1 MNSSYAYPL
10 WQVARQKPV
19 VAIVA
24 VATLLW
30 SLGLPFSL
38 FPVAHAANLGI
49 LKDTITDSGPSVA
62 TNHVINF
69 QATTTVTAGQTI
81 KIQFDPAGD
90 NFDLSTVV
98 AADVTAT
105 GITIVANV
113 GACSGAASEA
123 YPTIDSS
130 APDENITLTVCAG
143 DTVTTGVKT
152 INVINSHLVNPAAEG
167 SYVIRVTWGTVDSG
181 DTRIAVINHVTL
193 TASVDTTL
201 TFTISGVAFNQSVNG
216 DATTTATTTT
226 ATLMPFGTLAS
237 GSAKVLAQDLSVV
250 TNARNGFVV
259 TVIQNQNL
267 LSSTG
272 ADIDLFK
279 DGAANVVPTA
289 WTAPLATLGNENTYG
304 HYGITSE
311 DADLNSDEFGTA
323 LYAGN
328 FGTTTR
334 QVFSNS
340 GPADGVAPNIGKTRV
355 GIKIQVSA
363 LQEAGNDY
371 TNQLIYVCTPTF

>member
-1 MNSSYAYPL
+1 MNNSYASPL
-10 WQVARQKPV
+10 WAIARQKPV
-19 VAIVA
+19 VAIVV

-38 FPVAHAANLGI
+38 FPTARAANLGI
-49 LKDTITDSGPSVA
+49 LRDVITDSGPGVL
-62 TNHVINF
+62 TNHAISF

-81 KIQFDPAGD
+81 VVQFDPIGD
-90 NFDLSTVV
+90 DFDISTLV
-98 AADVTAT
+98 AADATSTSFSIVSVCGAGGDEVTA
-105 GITIVANV
+105 VV
-113 GACSGAASEA
+113 DSGAPLEQV
-123 YPTIDSS
+123 
-130 APDENITLTVCAG
+130 TLTVCAG
-143 DTVTTGVKT
+143 DTVPTGVHN
-152 INVINSHLVNPAAEG
+152 ISFVNSHVENPAGEG
-167 SYVIRVTWGTVDSG
+167 SYVIRVLWGTADSG
-181 DTRIAVINHVTL
+181 DTRVAVINHVTL

-201 TFTISGVAFNQSVNG
+201 TFTITGVATSSTVNG
-216 DATTTATTTT
+216 DATSTAAATT

-237 GSAKVLAQDLSVV
+237 GTLNAKTLAQDLSVT

-272 ADIDLFK
+272 ADIDLFQN
-279 DGAANVVPTA
+279 GNANVVPTA
-289 WTAPLATLGNENTYG
+289 WTSPAATLGTENTYG

-311 DADLNSDEFGTA
+311 DADLNGDEFGVA

-334 QVFSNS
+334 QVFSHN
-340 GPADGVAPNIGKTRV
+340 GPADGSTPNIGLTRV
-355 GIKIQVSA
+355 GVKVQVSA

>member
-1 MNSSYAYPL
+1 MNSYASPL
-10 WQVARQKPV
+10 WQLARQKSV

-24 VATLLW
+24 IATVLW

-38 FPVAHAANLGI
+38 FPSARAANLGI
-49 LKDTITDSGPSVA
+49 LKDTIVDSGPGVL
-62 TNHVINF
+62 TNHAITF

-81 KIQFDPAGD
+81 VVQFDPLGD
-90 NFDLSTVV
+90 DFDLSTLV
-98 AADVTAT
+98 AADATSTSFSIVSSCGGGSDEVTAA
-105 GITIVANV
+105 VDN
-113 GACSGAASEA
+113 
-123 YPTIDSS
+123 S
-130 APDENITLTVCAG
+130 APLEQVTFTVCAG
-143 DTVTTGVKT
+143 DTVPTGVHN
-152 INVINSHLVNPAAEG
+152 ISFVNSHVENPAAEG
-167 SYVIRVTWGTVDSG
+167 SYVVRVLWGTADSG
-181 DTRIAVINHVTL
+181 DTRVAIINHVTL

-216 DATTTATTTT
+216 DVSTTTATGTT
-226 ATLMPFGTLAS
+226 ATLMPFGVLAS
-237 GSAKVLAQDLSVV
+237 GSPKILAQDLSVT

-272 ADIDLFK
+272 ADIDLFQN
-279 DGAANVVPTA
+279 GNANVVPTT
-289 WTAPLATLGNENTYG
+289 WTAPAATLGTENTYG

-311 DADLNSDEFGTA
+311 DADLNGDEFGTA

-334 QVFSNS
+334 QVFSHN
-340 GPADGVAPNIGKTRV
+340 GPSDGIAPNIGLTRV
-355 GIKIQVSA
+355 GIKVQVSS

>member
-1 MNSSYAYPL
+1 MNSYASPL
-10 WQVARQKPV
+10 WSLARQKSV
-19 VAIVA
+19 VAV
-24 VATLLW
+24 VVVSTLLW

-38 FPVAHAANLGI
+38 FPTARAANLGI
-49 LKDTITDSGPSVA
+49 LKDIITDSGPGVL
-62 TNHVINF
+62 TNHAISF

-81 KIQFDPAGD
+81 VVQFDPD
-90 NFDLSTVV
+90 NDEFDLATLV
-98 AADVTAT
+98 AADVTSTSFSIVGVCGAGGDEAT
-105 GITIVANV
+105 AVVDN
-113 GACSGAASEA
+113 
-123 YPTIDSS
+123 S
-130 APDENITLTVCAG
+130 APLEQVTLTVCAG
-143 DTVTTGVKT
+143 DTVPAGVHN
-152 INVINSHLVNPAAEG
+152 ISFVNSHIENPAGEG
-167 SYVIRVTWGTVDSG
+167 SKIIRVIWGASDSG
-181 DTRIAVINHVTL
+181 DTRVAIINHVTL

-201 TFTISGVAFNQSVNG
+201 TFTITGVASGQSVNG
-216 DATTTATTTT
+216 DVSTTTATSTT
-226 ATLMPFGTLAS
+226 ATLMPFGVLAS
-237 GSAKVLAQDLSVV
+237 GSPKILAQDLSVT

-279 DGAANVVPTA
+279 DGNANPTPTA
-289 WTAPLATLGNENTYG
+289 WTAPLATLGTENTYG

-334 QVFSNS
+334 EVFSHN
-340 GPADGVAPNIGKTRV
+340 GPADGVAPNIGLTRV
-355 GIKIQVSA
+355 GIKVGVSS

>member
-1 MNSSYAYPL
+1 MNSYASPL
-10 WQVARQKPV
+10 WALARQKSV
-19 VAIVA
+19 VAIVV

-38 FPVAHAANLGI
+38 FPLARAANLGI
-49 LKDTITDSGPSVA
+49 LKDTITDSGPSIL
-62 TNHVINF
+62 TNHVLSF

-81 KIQFDPAGD
+81 KVQFDPTSDAFVLGTLLVAD
-90 NFDLSTVV
+90 ISATGFSVV
-98 AADVTAT
+98 AGCTV
-105 GITIVANV
+105 
-113 GACSGAASEA
+113 AASEVTA
-123 YPTIDSS
+123 VIDAS
-130 APDENITLTVCAG
+130 APDVNVIFTVCAG
-143 DTVTTGVKT
+143 DTVSAGVKT
-152 INVINSHLVNPAAEG
+152 ITFGNSKIGNPAGEG
-167 SYVIRVTWGTVDSG
+167 SYIIRVTWGTVDSG
-181 DTRIAVINHVTL
+181 DTRVAIINHVTL

-201 TFTISGVAFNQSVNG
+201 TFTITGVATTSAVNG
-216 DATTTATTTT
+216 DATTTAAATT
-226 ATLMPFGTLAS
+226 ATLMPFGVLAS
-237 GSAKVLAQDLSVV
+237 GTQKLLAQDLSVT

-279 DGAANVVPTA
+279 DGSANVVPTA
-289 WTAPLATLGNENTYG
+289 WTAPIATLGNENTYG

-311 DADLNSDEFGTA
+311 DADLNSDEFGVA

-334 QVFSNS
+334 QVFSHN
-340 GPADGVAPNIGKTRV
+340 GPADGTTANIGLTRV
-355 GIKIQVSA
+355 GIKIQVSS
-363 LQEAGNDY
+363 LQEAANDY